1 MIWRLITDDNV
12 SASFG
17 LAADETIAQ
26 RVATGASPP
35 TLRLYTYRS
44 HCALAGRFQRIENEI
59 HVDFC
64 RTHGIA
70 INRRPTGGGAI
81 IMGENQLGVALM
93 IPAGGEDT
101 YGRARELMEK
111 FSAGLVW
118 ALNQLGV
125 QAQFRR
131 KNDIE
136 VNGRKIAGLGIYRAG
151 NGGLLF
157 HASLLVDLDV
167 PLMLRVLNTPF
178 EKISDKEIATVA
190 ARTTTVRREMGLDI
204 ALNDVRQ
211 KVAEGYA
218 TTFKVELA
226 AGDFTADELQH
237 IAQLEREKYLSSAW
251 IFQTT
256 EVADTV
262 GAARMKTAGGLLEV
276 KVTLAGRLLKAVYI
290 AGEHLE
296 CNNVPTVPHIILGLH
311 FGRMLGEWRALEMIA
326 RHPPKLLGL
335 VILMPLTGTPMAIT
349 KPPALEEIGGFFE
362 AARKALP
369 TTPIMLGCA
378 RPLGEIKFATDRLAI
393 DAGLNGIAYPAEG
406 IAEYARQKNLQPT
419 FINACCGVTW

>member
-1 MIWRLITDDNV
+1 MNWRLITDDNV
-12 SASFG
+12 SGSFG
-17 LAADETIAQ
+17 LAADDAIAQ
-26 RVATGASPP
+26 RVATGVSLP
-35 TLRLYTYRS
+35 TLRLYTYHS
-44 HCALAGRFQRIENEI
+44 HCALVGRFQNIENEI
-59 HVDFC
+59 HLDYC
-64 RTHGIA
+64 RSHGIA
-70 INRRPTGGGAI
+70 VNRRPTGGGAI

-125 QAQFRR
+125 EAQFRR

-190 ARTTTVRREMGLDI
+190 GRTTTVRREMIHDI

-218 TTFKVELA
+218 ATFKVELE
-226 AGDFTADELQH
+226 AGEFTTDELQQ
-237 IAQLEREKYLSSAW
+237 ITRLEREKYLSPAW

-262 GAARMKTAGGLLEV
+262 GTAKMKTSGGLLEV
-276 KVTLAGRLLKAVYI
+276 KVALAGRLLKAVY
-290 AGEHLE
+290 
-296 CNNVPTVPHIILGLH
+296 
-311 FGRMLGEWRALEMIA
+311 
-326 RHPPKLLGL
+326 
-335 VILMPLTGTPMAIT
+335 LTGDFFVAENAVADLEASLRWHSSAPEAIAAT
-349 KPPALEEIGGFFE
+349 LQSIYARRRDELSMIPSAALIETIQLAAQKALAAEAHEHASPYGCFVDPE
-362 AARKALP
+362 AA
-369 TTPIMLGCA
+369 
-378 RPLGEIKFATDRLAI
+378 
-393 DAGLNGIAYPAEG
+393 
-406 IAEYARQKNLQPT
+406 YA
-419 FINACCGVTW
+419 

>member
-1 MIWRLITDDNV
+1 MTWRLITDDNV

-17 LAADETIAQ
+17 LAADDAIAQ

-44 HCALAGRFQRIENEI
+44 YCALVGRFQRIENEI
-59 HVDFC
+59 HFDFC
-64 RTHGIA
+64 RAHKIA

-81 IMGENQLGVALM
+81 IMGEDQLGVALM

-111 FSAGLVW
+111 FSAGLIW
-118 ALNQLGV
+118 ALHQLGV
-125 QAQFRR
+125 PAQFRR

-190 ARTTTVRREMGLDI
+190 ARTSTVRREIGRAI
-204 ALNDVRQ
+204 SLNDVRR

-218 TTFKVELA
+218 RAFNAEMSV
-226 AGDFTADELQH
+226 GNFTSDEMNA
-237 IAQLEREKYLSSAW
+237 ITKLEKEKYLNGDW

-256 EVADTV
+256 EVSDAA
-262 GAARMKTAGGLLEV
+262 GAAKMKMPGGLLEV
-276 KVTLAGRLLKAVYI
+276 KVCLAGRMLKAVFVTGDFFV
-290 AGEHLE
+290 AEDAVADLE
-296 CNNVPTVPHIILGLH
+296 ASLRWHSSEPEAISSTLH
-311 FGRMLGEWRALEMIA
+311 RVYAKWQNEL
-326 RHPPKLLGL
+326 H
-335 VILMPLTGTPMAIT
+335 VIPLMVLRETIVLAAANAFAAEKNGHHAPYGCFVNP
-349 KPPALEEIGGFFE
+349 E
-362 AARKALP
+362 AAH
-369 TTPIMLGCA
+369 
-378 RPLGEIKFATDRLAI
+378 
-393 DAGLNGIAYPAEG
+393 
-406 IAEYARQKNLQPT
+406 
-419 FINACCGVTW
+419 V

>member
-17 LAADETIAQ
+17 LAADDAISQ
-26 RVATGASPP
+26 RAGIGESPP
-35 TLRLYTYRS
+35 TLRLYTYCS

-59 HVDFC
+59 HLDFC
-64 RTHGIA
+64 REHGIA
-70 INRRPTGGGAI
+70 VNRRPTGGGAI
-81 IMGENQLGVALM
+81 IMGEEQLGVALM

-118 ALNQLGV
+118 ALNQFGV
-125 QAQFRR
+125 KAQFRR

-167 PLMLRVLNTPF
+167 PFMLRVLNTPF

-190 ARTTTVRREMGLDI
+190 SRTTTVRREIARDI
-204 ALNDVRQ
+204 LLNDIRQ

-218 TTFKVELA
+218 LTFKVDLSP
-226 AGDFTADELQH
+226 GDFTPEERHAIAEL
-237 IAQLEREKYLSSAW
+237 ENDKYLTEAW

-256 EVADTV
+256 DVADAA
-262 GAARMKTAGGLLEV
+262 GAAKIKTPGGLLEV
-276 KVTLAGRLLKAVYI
+276 KVTLAGRQLKAVFITGDFFAAENAVADLEAGLRWHASDPEAI
-290 AGEHLE
+290 AATLQRIYAKRQKELSAIPLPAVLH
-296 CNNVPTVPHIILGLH
+296 TVQAAI
-311 FGRMLGEWRALEMIA
+311 RNA
-326 RHPPKLLGL
+326 RSAEANPYGCFVNP
-335 VILMPLTGTPMAIT
+335 
-349 KPPALEEIGGFFE
+349 E
-362 AARKALP
+362 AAHA
-369 TTPIMLGCA
+369 
-378 RPLGEIKFATDRLAI
+378 
-393 DAGLNGIAYPAEG
+393 
-406 IAEYARQKNLQPT
+406 
-419 FINACCGVTW
+419 

>member
-1 MIWRLITDDNV
+1 MIWRLITDENV

-17 LAADETIAQ
+17 LAADDALAQ
-26 RVATGASPP
+26 RIGTGASPP

-44 HCALAGRFQRIENEI
+44 HCALVGRFQRLESEI
-59 HVDFC
+59 HLDYC
-64 RTHGIA
+64 GSHDIA
-70 INRRPTGGGAI
+70 ANRRPTGGGAI

-93 IPAGGEDT
+93 IPAGDEDT
-101 YGRARELMEK
+101 YGRTRELMEK

-136 VNGRKIAGLGIYRAG
+136 VHGRKIAGLGIYRAG

-190 ARTTTVRREMGLDI
+190 ARTTTVRREMGRDI
-204 ALNDVRQ
+204 ALNDVRE

-218 TTFKVELA
+218 KTFRVDLA
-226 AGDFTADELQH
+226 AGDFTTDELQH
-237 IAQLEREKYLSSAW
+237 IAQLERDKYLTNAW

-256 EVADTV
+256 DVADAT
-262 GAARMKTAGGLLEV
+262 GAAKTKTSGGLLEV
-276 KVTLAGRLLKAVYI
+276 KVTLAGRMLKAVFITGDFFAAENAI
-290 AGEHLE
+290 ADLE
-296 CNNVPTVPHIILGLH
+296 ASLRWQASEPEAIAATLQRIYAKRQNELSAIPLRTLIETIQAAVQQALVP
-311 FGRMLGEWRALEMIA
+311 
-326 RHPPKLLGL
+326 
-335 VILMPLTGTPMAIT
+335 
-349 KPPALEEIGGFFE
+349 E
-362 AARKALP
+362 ANP
-369 TTPIMLGCA
+369 YGCFVN
-378 RPLGEIKFATDRLAI
+378 PEG
-393 DAGLNGIAYPAEG
+393 AYA
-406 IAEYARQKNLQPT
+406 
-419 FINACCGVTW
+419 